1 MIVSL
6 VSNTSDYGFMMVN
19 KIPMTPEGHA
29 TLAAELK
36 RLKNIERPA
45 VIKAIAAAREHGDL
59 SENAEYH
66 AARERQGFI
75 EGRVME
81 LEDKLARAEVIDVS
95 MQKGSKVMFGAQVK
109 LVDEETD
116 EEIAYQIVGPEEAEI
131 QKGLLSINAPLAQAL
146 IGKEAGDSVEVTTPR
161 GTRYFEIL
169 DVKFGPVAS

>member
-1 MIVSL
+1 M
-6 VSNTSDYGFMMVN
+6 SNR
-19 KIPMTPEGHA
+19 IPMTPEGHSR
-29 TLAAELK
+29 LSAELK
-36 RLKNIERPA
+36 RLKTVERPA

-81 LEDKLARAEVIDVS
+81 LEDKLGRAEIIDIS
-95 MQKGSKVMFGAQVK
+95 KLSGSKIMFGAKVR

-116 EEIAYQIVGPEEAEI
+116 EEVSYQIVGPEEAEI
-131 QKGLLSINAPLAQAL
+131 AQGLLSINSPLAQAL
-146 IGKEAGDSVEVTTPR
+146 LGKEAGDSVEVTTPR

-169 DVKFGPVAS
+169 EVKYG